1 MITINPVTVTEIDLE
16 DLITEDLSNQM
27 RESVDFDVMCAVLE
41 DFGYTVV
48 EIVYGPDK
56 KWIDVMAWFDSVCT
70 GDYREH
76 NGKWLIERPEDAI
89 LFKLK
94 WL

>member
-1 MITINPVTVTEIDLE
+1 MNLQLQDINIEETILE
-16 DLITEDLSNQM
+16 DLSTQLREYED
-27 RESVDFDVMCAVLE
+27 FGIMCAVLE
-41 DFGYTVV
+41 SFGYTVLDI
-48 EIVYGPDK
+48 EYGPDK

-76 NGKWLIERPEDAI
+76 NGTWLIERPEDAI